1 MVTPGLAEE
10 RSFSQLVVVG
20 SSAGGIE
27 ALSQLVSALPEEF
40 PAPIVIAQHLDP
52 ERKSHLQQILS
63 RRSTLPV
70 KTLVDNEPLEA
81 GVVFVVPANYHVNIT
96 DSEISLHE
104 DHSGRPKP
112 SVDRLMRT
120 ASEVF
125 GERLIAVVL
134 SGTGTDG
141 TEGARAVRRAGGT
154 VVIQDPETAEFGGM
168 PGSLAPNTV
177 DVVAQLDRIGPV
189 LGDLLSEAESVSG
202 DMTPEEERRALI
214 SFLEELRDQ
223 HGVDFTSYKTPTIMR
238 RLKRRMVDTETGS
251 VEEYV
256 RYFHEHPEEYR
267 KLVDAF
273 LIKVTQFFRDPDLFA
288 YLKEEILPELIRDAR
303 NDMHQLRIWSAGCA
317 TGEEAYSLAILLSE
331 ILGDEMGMFNTR
343 IFATDVDVDA
353 VTFARHGMY
362 PPSALKSLSE
372 EQVERYFTREGSQYQ
387 INKQIR
393 SMIVFGEH
401 DLARRSPFPRIDL
414 VVSRNVLI
422 YFTPE
427 LQRRALRLFAYS
439 LRDGGYLALGKAE
452 TTTPLPNF
460 FASQHRHHKVY
471 KRHGER
477 FLMPPT
483 TPVAPAPPAR
493 RRRGNLVQS
502 LGAQDT
508 TSDLLRELRQSRLAD
523 ETFLNDLPVGVV
535 VVNRRY
541 DIQAINAAARRLL
554 SIRGVAVDEDFLHLL
569 QNVPYTEV
577 RRAIDTAF
585 RDGGHAHTG
594 EFTAEDAASGEPRY
608 LQIVCH
614 PRRYEGEEGPAQTV
628 TVVVSDVTE
637 LGSARR
643 EMGENLE
650 RTKSEFERFRREA
663 EAESERQRRQTERL
677 VETNRQLEEANDE
690 LTHLNEE
697 LRVAN
702 EEAQLSSEEA
712 QASTEEVETLNEELQ
727 ATNEELE
734 TLNEELQ
741 ATVEELNTTN
751 DDLQARSAELQEL
764 AQAREGERWQSEE
777 SRRRLEAV
785 LVGMSDAVLAVGAG
799 GEVLFKNDAFVET
812 FGEIS
817 DDHSSAELLGNH
829 VLLDEAGEKLS
840 QQMTPRFRAS
850 RGESFQMRFAIEGDP
865 ERRFDVR
872 GRPIEDGE
880 MSGGVIVIREVV
892 DIAGDGRVPEDG
904 EASDKVPDETPDG
917 AAE

>member
-1 MVTPGLAEE
+1 MVTPDMAED

-52 ERKSHLQQILS
+52 ERKSHLEQILS

-104 DHSGRPKP
+104 DSSGRPKP
-112 SVDRLMRT
+112 SVDRLMST
-120 ASEVF
+120 AAEVF
-125 GERLIAVVL
+125 GERLVAVVL

-141 TEGARAVRRAGGT
+141 TAGARAVRRAGGT

-177 DVVAQLDRIGPV
+177 DIVAQLDRIGPV
-189 LGDLLSEAESVSG
+189 LGDLLSDTAPSSEEA
-202 DMTPEEERRALI
+202 TPEEERRALNA
-214 SFLEELRDQ
+214 FLEELRDQ
-223 HGVDFTSYKTPTIMR
+223 YGVDFTSYKTPTIMR
-238 RLKRRMVDTETGS
+238 RLKRRMVATRTVS

-256 RYFHEHPEEYR
+256 RHFRKHPEEYR

-288 YLKEEILPELIRDAR
+288 HLKEEVLPELVKDAR
-303 NDMHQLRIWSAGCA
+303 DNGHQLRIWSAGCA

-331 ILGDEMGMFNTR
+331 VLGDEIGLFNSR
-343 IFATDVDVDA
+343 IFATDVDADA

-372 EQVERYFTREGSQYQ
+372 EQVDRYFTREGSQYQ
-387 INKQIR
+387 INKHIR

-422 YFTPE
+422 YFTGE
-427 LQRRALRLFAYS
+427 LQRRALQLFAYS
-439 LRDGGYLALGKAE
+439 LRDGGYLVLGKAE

-460 FASQHRHHKVY
+460 FAPQHRHHKVFR
-471 KRHGER
+471 RHGER

-483 TPVAPAPPAR
+483 MPAAPVPPVR
-493 RRRGNLVQS
+493 QRQRQGQS
-502 LGAQDT
+502 LGIQDT
-508 TSDLLRELRQSRLAD
+508 ADLRRELRQSRLAD
-523 ETFLNDLPVGVV
+523 ETFLNDMPVGVV
-535 VVNRRY
+535 VVDRRY

-577 RRAIDTAF
+577 RQAIDAAF

-594 EFTAEDAASGEPRY
+594 EFTAEDATTGEPRY

-614 PRRYEGEEGPAQTV
+614 PRRSEGEEGPAQTV

-637 LGSARR
+637 LGAARR
-643 EMGENLE
+643 EMERSLE
-650 RTKSEFERFRREA
+650 ETRSEFERFRRRA
-663 EAESERQRRQTERL
+663 ETESDRQRQQNERL
-677 VETNRQLEEANDE
+677 VETNRQLEEANEE
-690 LTHLNEE
+690 LTEFNEE

-751 DDLQARSAELQEL
+751 DDLQARSEELQEL
-764 AQAREGERWQSEE
+764 ARTREGERRQSEE

-785 LVGMSDAVLAVGAG
+785 LAGMSDAVLAVDADG
-799 GEVLFKNDAFVET
+799 GVLFKNEAFVET
-812 FGEIS
+812 FGEMRT
-817 DDHSSAELLGNH
+817 DQSSAELLGNH
-829 VLLDEAGEKLS
+829 VLLDETGETLS
-840 QQMTPRFRAS
+840 QEMTPRFRAS
-850 RGESFQMRFAIEGDP
+850 RGESFEMQFSIESER

-880 MSGGVIVIREVV
+880 MSGGVIVIREVADV
-892 DIAGDGRVPEDG
+892 SGDGRVSG
-904 EASDKVPDETPDG
+904 ETPDRAPSE